1 MSGIGHN
8 SLAKSKSLLIED
20 LIKQRDNMSK
30 EGLEELKEKKR
41 EIKLRKFDFD
51 VNVMGKELSELRY
64 DPGTGRK
71 LSDENYGKLVSKIF
85 KTIVNTDWFT
95 RNYRQACQW
104 AYENPE
110 DLEKVK
116 EDNPRCLSVLT
127 LYMRKSKGE
136 EEPDPES
143 DEDNTDNNVV
153 DQREEANGSKPVSG
167 NSPSGQGGNTGSDE
181 TLDDLVESL
190 TSRQTNSVGDAE
202 REILEF
208 NSLSDEEKINRLGGR
223 PEVVDQKHLD
233 QKLELD
239 YDPLNSASAILVSL
253 NRLRVYGGKSE
264 IERNIMQVLS
274 KSSRMKSYEAE
285 ALVLLGEVIL
295 ENREELVSIYS
306 NQTDLNK
313 LN

>member
-1 MSGIGHN
+1 MSSIGHN
-8 SLAKSKSLLIED
+8 SLVKSKSLLIED

-41 EIKLRKFDFD
+41 EIKLRKFNFD

-64 DPGTGRK
+64 DTETGRR
-71 LSDENYGKLVSKIF
+71 LSDENYGKLVSLIF
-85 KTIVNTDWFT
+85 ETFKDTPWFT
-95 RNYRQACQW
+95 SFYRAACQW
-104 AYENPE
+104 AYENP
-110 DLEKVK
+110 K
-116 EDNPRCLSVLT
+116 ELSLVRERNPRCFSVQS
-127 LYMRKSKGE
+127 LYKYKAKGE
-136 EEPDPES
+136 QEPES
-143 DEDNTDNNVV
+143 GSGEDDTHNGVV
-153 DQREEANGSKPVSG
+153 DPNKGGNDSKPVSG
-167 NSPSGQGGNTGSDE
+167 NSPSGQDGNAGSDD

-190 TSRQTNSVGDAE
+190 TPRQTNSVGDAE
-202 REILEF
+202 RAILEF

-233 QKLELD
+233 QKLEPD